1 MIWSTYLYV
10 LQVRQNYLKTIDNL
24 MQADS
29 ESIVQSQRES
39 NSSTK

>member
-1 MIWSTYLYV
+1 MDDIMVYV

-24 MQADS
+24 MQADG
-29 ESIVQSQRES
+29 ESLVQSQKES